1 MVYLIFDV
9 GYDRRMDYAGVYES
23 YELAEEAIRVMEV
36 RAAEIGYSTDYKIFP
51 VRLNTGG
58 L

>member
-9 GYDRRMDYAGVYES
+9 GYDRRMDYAGVYDS
-23 YELAEEAIRVMEV
+23 YELAEEAIAMMEI
-36 RAAEIGYSTDYKIFP
+36 RAADMGYSTDYKIFP
-51 VRLNTGG
+51 VRMNSGG